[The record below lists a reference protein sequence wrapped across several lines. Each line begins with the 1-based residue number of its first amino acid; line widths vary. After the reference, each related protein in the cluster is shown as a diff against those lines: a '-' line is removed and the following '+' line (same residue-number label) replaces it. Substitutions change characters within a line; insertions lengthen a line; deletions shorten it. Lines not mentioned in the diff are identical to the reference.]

1 MKVYKITEKRLIE
14 LLDYEGKCIGL
25 ENAGVDN
32 WCGYDEVDWEEIEKV
47 SLGILNTFVEVKE
60 ETNDK

>member
-1 MKVYKITEKRLIE
+1 MKEYKITEKRLKE

-32 WCGYDEVDWEEIEKV
+32 WCGYDEVDWDDIEKV
-47 SLGILNTFVEVKE
+47 SNEIFNTFIEVKQ
-60 ETNDK
+60 D